1 MAHKK
6 AAGSKAGQ
14 GGNVAGKRLG
24 VKAFAGQSVSAGS
37 IIIRQKGNLI
47 FPGIGVGQGRDFTLF
62 AKVDGIVKY
71 ASKLGRKVVSID
83 GRTGNNNN

>member
-24 VKAFAGQSVSAGS
+24 IKAFAGQKVTTGS
-37 IIIRQKGNLI
+37 IIVRQKGNLVH
-47 FPGIGVGQGRDFTLF
+47 PGLGVGQGRDFTLF

-71 ASKLGRKVVSID
+71 ARQLGRKVVSVN
-83 GRTGNNNN
+83 GRARDNR